1 MSGSLLLGV
10 CDSSQLCLHRIG
22 ETRSVSKNQQVL
34 TDIFVFC
41 VQYYDSVHL
50 ASDQKDLLISQLKAE
65 IFEIEQRDK
74 DYLALRDQLY
84 TIQTKY
90 RHLQDE
96 KLLQDNDFKTRHDSN
111 LMTLQ
116 SLKKEIDD
124 TRFLLNEKNR
134 SNNDL

>member
-1 MSGSLLLGV
+1 MSRV
-10 CDSSQLCLHRIG
+10 
-22 ETRSVSKNQQVL
+22 SVTS
-34 TDIFVFC
+34 FVNPL
-41 VQYYDSVHL
+41 QYYDSVHL

-65 IFEIEQRDK
+65 IFEIQQRDK

-96 KLLQDNDFKTRHDSN
+96 KLLQDNDFKQRHDAN
-111 LMTLQ
+111 AVTLHM
-116 SLKKEIDD
+116 LRKEIDD

-134 SNNDL
+134 HNNDLQGEIAATREQINRREAEIFATQRDIA